1 MNVTVTSQLMLLGG
15 SKANMFT
22 DVFSLISGIMGNN
35 RIEVHSSSIIRGVLY
50 YLILTLALNIL
61 NDLKNILKT
70 FMRGELPIW
79 TNFKLDRDENEPESH
94 DFSKG
99 HLTNKYVSK
108 MERRYHL
115 SLREATN
122 ETLTT
127 VSIQVRLILNFIKTC
142 P

>member
-1 MNVTVTSQLMLLGG
+1 M
-15 SKANMFT
+15 
-22 DVFSLISGIMGNN
+22 ISGIMGNN

-79 TNFKLDRDENEPESH
+79 TNFKLDRDENKPESH
-94 DFSKG
+94 DFTKG

-108 MERRYHL
+108 MERRYNL

-127 VSIQVRLILNFIKTC
+127 VSIQVRLLLTFIKKC

>member
-1 MNVTVTSQLMLLGG
+1 MLLGG
-15 SKANMFT
+15 KANLFT
-22 DVFSLISGIMGNN
+22 DVFSLISDIMGNN
-35 RIEVHSSSIIRGVLY
+35 HIEVHSSSIIRGVLY
-50 YLILTLALNIL
+50 YLILTLALNIM

-70 FMRGELPIW
+70 LLRGELPIW
-79 TNFKLDRDENEPESH
+79 TNFKLERDQNIPESY
-94 DFSKG
+94 DFTKG

-108 MERRYHL
+108 MERRYNL

-127 VSIQVRLILNFIKTC
+127 VSIQVRLILNFIEIC

>member
-108 MERRYHL
+108 MERRYNL

-127 VSIQVRLILNFIKTC
+127 VSIQVRLLLTFIKKC